1 MVFIFNINPKKYSF
15 FAGLFQLFFLLFAL
29 ILVLQL
35 IRLQVFD
42 SGNLREKAKQ
52 MRQPLRSFAFR
63 GEITDRNGI
72 RLASDTTLYDIYAHP
87 KYYNET
93 PDKMADLLSPILKK
107 PRDVMFEKLNKLD
120 VSTITLVKNID
131 RDTIAKIKKLEL
143 RGLDLVKKSERV
155 YPQATLASHIL
166 GYVNPSANLFAGVEK
181 TGSKDLESLPNIQP
195 IQYDGKGDVIYDFDT
210 DPTYAA
216 MPPTGK
222 KLVLTI
228 DASIQH
234 VAETELAKMIAKTK
248 AERGTVIVMNPK
260 NGEIYGFAVLPSYN
274 PNQYNKAK
282 QSVIKNWVL
291 SDVYPPGS
299 TFKILT
305 IASALETGAITA
317 NERIQDTGQI
327 KIGEWTITNYDY
339 AKKGA
344 PGLIDLNYLFVHSSN
359 VGSLKVALK
368 MPSTDHYNM
377 LRSFGIGSKTGI
389 DLPGES
395 AGIIPPPNEWDKV
408 KHATIGFGYS
418 IASTPLQIASA
429 VAAIANNGV
438 WVTPHVIKYSQ
449 EEAATR
455 IKTRQV
461 LSSQTAATMASLLAN
476 SIQKSDSVAGKI
488 PNYRVAG
495 KTGTSRKPNPKGS
508 GYLLGQ
514 VFTSFAGYFPAYDPQ
529 VLIMVVVDNPKG
541 VEIWGSTV
549 AGPIF
554 NSVATET
561 ARILNIK
568 PDAPGLNC
576 KKKES

>member
-1 MVFIFNINPKKYSF
+1 MIFVFNINPKKYNF
-15 FAGLFQLFFLLFAL
+15 FAGIFRSFFILFAL
-29 ILVLQL
+29 VLLVQL
-35 IRLQVFD
+35 IRLQIFE
-42 SGNLREKAKQ
+42 SGSLIDKAKK
-52 MRQPLRSFAFR
+52 MRQPLRAFAFR

-72 RLASDTTLYDIYAHP
+72 RLASDATLYDLYAHP
-87 KYYNET
+87 KYYSES
-93 PDKMADLLSPILKK
+93 PDKMADSLSVILKK
-107 PRDVMFEKLNKLD
+107 PRDILFEKLNKLNL
-120 VSTITLVKNID
+120 STITLEKSVD
-131 RDTIAKIKKLEL
+131 RDTAEKLKKLEF

-155 YPQATLASHIL
+155 YPQANLASHIL

-181 TGSKDLESLPNIQP
+181 TGSKKLESLPNVQP
-195 IQYDGKGDVIYDFDT
+195 VQYDGRGDVIYDFDT
-210 DPTYAA
+210 DPAYAA
-216 MPPTGK
+216 MPPMGK

-234 VAETELAKMIAKTK
+234 VAETELAKMMSKTK

-274 PNQYNKAK
+274 PNKYNKAK

-305 IASALETGAITA
+305 IASALETGAITPS
-317 NERIQDTGQI
+317 ERFMDTGQV

-344 PGLIDLNYLFVHSSN
+344 PGMIDLKYLFIHSSN
-359 VGSLKVALK
+359 VGSLKAALK
-368 MPSTDHYNM
+368 MTATQHYNM
-377 LRSFGIGSKTGI
+377 LRLFGIGSKTGI

-395 AGIIPPPNEWDKV
+395 AGIIPPPKEWDKV

-418 IASTPLQIASA
+418 IASTPMQIASA
-429 VAAIANNGV
+429 VAAIANNGI
-438 WVTPHVIKYSQ
+438 WVTPHVIKYTP
-449 EEAATR
+449 EEAALK
-455 IKTRQV
+455 IKTRRV
-461 LSSQTAATMASLLAN
+461 LSPQTASTMASLLSS
-476 SIQKSDSVAGKI
+476 SIQESDSKAGKI

-495 KTGTSRKPNPKGS
+495 KTGTSRKPNPNGS

-514 VFTSFAGYFPAYDPQ
+514 VFTSFAGYFPANDPQ

-549 AGPIF
+549 AGPVF
-554 NSVATET
+554 NNVATET

-576 KKKES
+576 KNKES